1 MSVNGVAITY
11 NAAVNKQSFQSS
23 VYSDD
28 QRSYPASLANDGHRD
43 PPRSPHCA
51 VTESETNPWW
61 AVDLGEPTTV
71 SRVDLTITAESGQY
85 MQCFSECGRSLTAF
99 NTIRYDTIGEF
110 NVDWKA
116 EYSALY
122 STRSQKKKLK
132 QPTPV
137 PL

>member
-1 MSVNGVAITY
+1 MSVDGVTITY

-51 VTESETNPWW
+51 VTDSETNPWW

-71 SRVDLTITAESGQY
+71 SRVDLTNAAESGQY
-85 MQCFSECGRSLTAF
+85 TQCFSECGRSLTAF
-99 NTIRYDTIGEF
+99 KHLFSRLDAVQPLMGQCR
-110 NVDWKA
+110 
-116 EYSALY
+116 LY
-122 STRSQKKKLK
+122 IYRARHKKV
-132 QPTPV
+132 TP
-137 PL
+137 